1 MSCSSWNKEE
11 AFEVLTDDE
20 LVDMKVLDLDT
31 VLKRS
36 VKYKKFKIVKISVQ
50 YCPRMSRVVEKRI
63 RQSDK
68 AIGLA

>member
-36 VKYKKFKIVKISVQ
+36 VKYQKF
-50 YCPRMSRVVEKRI
+50 
-63 RQSDK
+63 
-68 AIGLA
+68 